1 MQAMASQTRL
11 ELVSIT
17 LLNLVLLLL
26 LLLLEPEEELVI
38 ALRVA
43 RMIQQELH
51 QHLAPPIPLVVVEL
65 RTQLILLHLQLL
77 VLKRMVMINEAR
89 AALTTRQELHHLLLT
104 LSPQR
109 PISGPPMSPLLL
121 QLIAMARR
129 SMSELRAVL
138 TTLQE
143 PTLSI

>member
-1 MQAMASQTRL
+1 MENTSETGTKL
-11 ELVSIT
+11 GLVIIT
-17 LLNLVLLLL
+17 LLNLL

-65 RTQLILLHLQLL
+65 RTQLILLHLQLP
-77 VLKRMVMINEAR
+77 VLERMVMINEAR
-89 AALTTRQELHHLLLT
+89 AALTTRRELHHLLLN
-104 LSPQR
+104 LSPRR
-109 PISGPPMSPLLL
+109 PIPGPPMSLQLL
-121 QLIAMARR
+121 QLIVMAR
-129 SMSELRAVL
+129 SMSELRAVH

>member
-17 LLNLVLLLL
+17 LLNLV
-26 LLLLEPEEELVI
+26 LLLEPEEELVI

-77 VLKRMVMINEAR
+77 VLKRMVIINEAR
-89 AALTTRQELHHLLLT
+89 AALTTRQELHHLLLNLT
-104 LSPQR
+104 PRR
-109 PISGPPMSPLLL
+109 PIPGPPMSLLL
-121 QLIAMARR
+121 LIAMAK

>member
-17 LLNLVLLLL
+17 LLNLGL

-43 RMIQQELH
+43 RMIQQELD

-89 AALTTRQELHHLLLT
+89 AALTTRQELHHLLLN
-104 LSPQR
+104 LSPRR
-109 PISGPPMSPLLL
+109 PIPGPPTSLLLL

>member
-11 ELVSIT
+11 ELVIIT

-26 LLLLEPEEELVI
+26 LLVEPEEELVI

-43 RMIQQELH
+43 RMIQQELD

-77 VLKRMVMINEAR
+77 VLKRMVIINEAR
-89 AALTTRQELHHLLLT
+89 AALTTRQELHHLLLNLT
-104 LSPQR
+104 PRR
-109 PISGPPMSPLLL
+109 PIPGPPMSLLL
-121 QLIAMARR
+121 LIAMAK

>member
-11 ELVSIT
+11 ELVIIT
-17 LLNLVLLLL
+17 LLNLVLLP
-26 LLLLEPEEELVI
+26 LLEAEEELVV

-43 RMIQQELH
+43 RMIQKELH

-65 RTQLILLHLQLL
+65 RTQLILLHLQPL
-77 VLKRMVMINEAR
+77 VLKRIVMINEAR
-89 AALTTRQELHHLLLT
+89 AALTTRQELHHLPLN
-104 LSPQR
+104 LSTRR
-109 PISGPPMSPLLL
+109 PIPGPPSSLL
-121 QLIAMARR
+121 QLIATAR

-143 PTLSI
+143 LTLRI

>member
-1 MQAMASQTRL
+1 MQVMASRTRL
-11 ELVSIT
+11 ELVIIT
-17 LLNLVLLLL
+17 LLNLL

-43 RMIQQELH
+43 RMIQQELD

-65 RTQLILLHLQLL
+65 RTPLILLHLQLL
-77 VLKRMVMINEAR
+77 VLKRMVIINEAR
-89 AALTTRQELHHLLLT
+89 AALTTRQELHHLLLNLT
-104 LSPQR
+104 PRRRIL
-109 PISGPPMSPLLL
+109 GPSMSLLR
-121 QLIAMARR
+121 LIAMAK

>member
-11 ELVSIT
+11 ELVIIT

-26 LLLLEPEEELVI
+26 EPEEELVV

-77 VLKRMVMINEAR
+77 VLKHMVMINEAR
-89 AALTTRQELHHLLLT
+89 AALTTRQELHHLLLK
-104 LSPQR
+104 LSPRR
-109 PISGPPMSPLLL
+109 PIPGPPRSLL
-121 QLIAMARR
+121 QLIATAK

-143 PTLSI
+143 LTLRI

>member
-11 ELVSIT
+11 ELVIIT
-17 LLNLVLLLL
+17 LLNLVL

-77 VLKRMVMINEAR
+77 VLKRMVNEAR
-89 AALTTRQELHHLLLT
+89 AALTTRQELHHLLLN
-104 LSPQR
+104 LSPRR
-109 PISGPPMSPLLL
+109 PIPGPPMSLLL
-121 QLIAMARR
+121 QRIAMAR

-143 PTLSI
+143 PTLRI